1 MMSEQSIAVITAYNE
16 KNKIIEI
23 TISLGLQINQSLAL
37 ELSLLTSLE
46 HKSKDLSLSLMG
58 CKIWAILE
66 VVAEI
71 CSPGREWALSHWALC
86 NWVNSKLQI
95 ML

>member
-1 MMSEQSIAVITAYNE
+1 MANDE

-23 TISLGLQINQSLAL
+23 TISLGPQINQSLAL
-37 ELSLLTSLE
+37 DLSSLTSPE
-46 HKSKDLSLSLMG
+46 HKSEDLSLSLMG
-58 CKIWAILE
+58 HKIWAILE

-71 CSPGREWALSHWALC
+71 CSPGREQALSRWALC